1 MDPAI
6 VFLMYHELELP
17 GRSLCRPEAG
27 YVRYVLRLSE
37 FQFQVHS
44 LKQAGWK
51 GWSVSEALT
60 FPASPG
66 VAITFDDG
74 CETDLLSAAP
84 ILKEA
89 GFGATFYIT
98 AGFLNSPGY
107 LSSQQVRE
115 LAALDF
121 EIGCHSMTHPYLSDL
136 QRDRLHGEIAVPKL
150 KLEDIT
156 GRPVK
161 HFSCPGGRWNRT
173 VAEVAREAGYKSVA
187 TSSNHKNSPRT
198 NLFSLGRVAILRDMN
213 LDTFQGICRAQNLW
227 RLQLKELARSSGK
240 KLMGN
245 SRYDAIRAFLLGERK
260 S

>member
-1 MDPAI
+1 MDPTI

-27 YVRYVLRLSE
+27 YIRYVLRISD
-37 FQFQVHS
+37 FQSQVRS
-44 LKQAGWK
+44 LQQAGWK
-51 GWSVSEALT
+51 GWSVGEALT
-60 FPASPG
+60 FPSTPG

-84 ILKEA
+84 ILKEV
-89 GFGATFYIT
+89 GFEATFYVT
-98 AGFLNSPGY
+98 VGFLDRPGY
-107 LSSQQVRE
+107 MSPIQVRE
-115 LAALDF
+115 LASLGF

-136 QRDRLHGEIAVPKL
+136 QRDRLHEEIAVPKL
-150 KLEDIT
+150 KLENIT

-173 VAEVAREAGYKSVA
+173 VAEVARDAGYESIT
-187 TSSNHKNSPRT
+187 TSSNRGNSPGT
-198 NLFSLGRVAILRDMN
+198 DFFSLGRVAILRDMN
-213 LDTFQGICRAQNLW
+213 LDTFQRICRAQSLW
-227 RLQLKELARSSGK
+227 RLQLKEMARSSGK

-245 SRYDAIRAFLLGERK
+245 SGYDAIRALLLREKR